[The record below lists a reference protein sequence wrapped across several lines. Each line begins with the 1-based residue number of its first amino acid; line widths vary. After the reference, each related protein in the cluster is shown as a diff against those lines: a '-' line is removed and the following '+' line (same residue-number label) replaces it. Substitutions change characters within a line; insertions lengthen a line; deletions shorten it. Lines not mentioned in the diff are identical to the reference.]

1 MKSTLL
7 FQKLC
12 LVGFLFVS
20 LNVEGQ
26 CTSEASNDADSKI
39 DIVQLTGNS
48 INLNNNSSTSV
59 CVTRTEFYTG
69 VDIPDLIRGNTYTL
83 NITQGTCN
91 GEYNRYANAWIDYDN
106 NNDFT
111 GGNEALSNGTSSNST
126 ADFIHSFIFTVPMT
140 ATLGNRKMR
149 IILIEG
155 SSNLTD
161 PCISYTFGE
170 TEEYW
175 VDIIDPI
182 SNPYCSSAPSSNID
196 SKIDNIKLIANS
208 ITLNNSTIGT
218 SCNRYS
224 DFTSGQNIPDL
235 VRGVAYTVEIT
246 QGTCGTDFDRFANA
260 WIDYNKDYDFVDASE
275 MLGTGTTFS
284 NVDGYTH
291 TYTFTVPTTAT
302 LGQTRMRTTISEAS
316 ITDPCSNGSY
326 QWGETEDY
334 TVNIIAIAATPMTY
348 TSSTVTQNNT
358 SDVLTCS
365 ENQEIIGIQIVTSG
379 TTSPLAATMF
389 RIKTNGSTNSRI
401 LTNVSNVDIYY
412 TGTNSTFAPTTH
424 FGNKPP
430 EFTGVAVDIT
440 GSQTLA
446 EGTNYFWVVY
456 DINTSANIGDL
467 IDARCNKIS
476 FGGVIPIQDP
486 TIPNPSVNRT
496 IVACAKPGGLG
507 TKNLT
512 AWWEPDGLTNGNLTS
527 WSTTHP
533 IGSQIISV
541 TDDAAPYSQVTET
554 PADGIFNYR
563 KVIDFNGNSGSNL
576 KILKTTAG
584 IDLLK
589 NQNAGDKGTFFVV
602 YAQPSS
608 GASDGVIT
616 YKNGSDGV
624 QMRGWGRIAIGAG
637 DDHNGARDF
646 TPSINRKQMLV
657 SYKGNKSSPT
667 SMSAMKDGSIQS
679 TTFESSA
686 LMVTGLT
693 LGAKQMS
700 PSVYGEYFS
709 GYLSETIF
717 YNVDLSDAEINRVNS
732 YLAIKYGITL
742 GTTATPISYNSS
754 LGTTIWAGNSAY
766 QRNIIGIGKDQNS
779 NLLQKQ
785 SHQFDDSVRI
795 YKGNLNTPNSGNP
808 STFANDRSF
817 VVMGASTGRL
827 CATDNSNTELPPG
840 LGLFS
845 KLEREWRITRTN
857 MNETF
862 NIDIRLAGCGIPGSV
877 DISDLRF
884 LVDTDDNFA
893 NGNTVAYAH
902 GSSSGFAISYASG
915 TISVKGISTTHI
927 PNNATRF
934 FTIGSIKS
942 ATPLPVELTEFSSNC
957 ESRFV
962 NLKWTTAS
970 ETNNDFFT
978 IEKSTDGYDFETSAL
993 IDGQGNKSTASNY
1006 EYHAFDRQMGISYYR
1021 LSQTDFD
1028 GTVEIL
1034 KTISS
1039 NCSGDFEISIYPNPT
1054 KEGVFVSLNSS
1065 AEKEFE
1071 IFIYNLLGKEISS
1084 HKINGST
1091 YVPLPYASGVYL
1103 FKYKINGI
1111 EKIERIVKQ

>member
-7 FQKLC
+7 FLKLC
-12 LVGFLFVS
+12 LVGFLFVVS
-20 LNVEGQ
+20 NIVYGQ
-26 CTSEASNDADSKI
+26 SVSATYNAE
-39 DIVQLTGNS
+39 DIPT
-48 INLNNNSSTSV
+48 NLNSFDSNCGSPTPGLILTVPLPAGGPWEVTGIDVEYDMTAVTNSNAYMSEQFSRIQFQNNGIS
-59 CVTRTEFYTG
+59 E
-69 VDIPDLIRGNTYTL
+69 NTYTQGIGGSEGTYDYSRTDLQIANGIYPGATDL
-83 NITQGTCN
+83 NFQMQAYRTWGTSTPNCETLHNKVDNGTWKVTVNYEITYCIPPYTN
-91 GEYNRYANAWIDYDN
+91 GCINGSTIES
-106 NNDFT
+106 FFS
-111 GGNEALSNGTSSNST
+111 SNGTTNISNNGNGCAISDGYSDYSATHSVSASPSSSISVQADITKYAGGVKIWVDWNQNSIFEAT
-126 ADFIHSFIFTVPMT
+126 ELMAESANTIPVAGSYISSFNVPPN
-140 ATLGNRKMR
+140 ATLGNTIMR
-149 IILIEG
+149 
-155 SSNLTD
+155 
-161 PCISYTFGE
+161 
-170 TEEYW
+170 
-175 VDIIDPI
+175 
-182 SNPYCSSAPSSNID
+182 
-196 SKIDNIKLIANS
+196 
-208 ITLNNSTIGT
+208 
-218 SCNRYS
+218 
-224 DFTSGQNIPDL
+224 
-235 VRGVAYTVEIT
+235 VRVVE
-246 QGTCGTDFDRFANA
+246 
-260 WIDYNKDYDFVDASE
+260 
-275 MLGTGTTFS
+275 GTTNF
-284 NVDGYTH
+284 NTCDNY
-291 TYTFTVPTTAT
+291 
-302 LGQTRMRTTISEAS
+302 
-316 ITDPCSNGSY
+316 SY
-326 QWGETEDY
+326 GETEDY
-334 TVNIIAIAATPMTY
+334 TFNVTNATPMLY

-365 ENQEIIGIQIVTSG
+365 ENQEIIGIEIVTSG

-389 RIKTNGSTNSRI
+389 RIKTNGSTNSGI
-401 LTNVSNVDIYY
+401 LNNVSNIDIYY
-412 TGTNSTFAPTTH
+412 TGTNSTFATINH
-424 FGNKPP
+424 FGNEPP
-430 EFTGVAVDIT
+430 QLSGDAVDIT

-476 FGGVIPIQDP
+476 FGGAISIQDP
-486 TIPNPSVNRT
+486 TQSNPSGNRT
-496 IVACAKPGGLG
+496 IVACSKPGGLG

-512 AWWEPDGLTNGNLTS
+512 AWWEPDGLTNGNLMS
-527 WSTTHP
+527 WPTTHP
-533 IGSQIISV
+533 AGNEAIAV
-541 TDDAAPYSQVTET
+541 TDNATPHSLVTET
-554 PADGIFNYR
+554 PTDGIFNYR
-563 KVIDFNGNSGSNL
+563 KVIDFNGNSGSNQ

-589 NQNAGDKGTFFVV
+589 NQNAGNEGTFFVV

-608 GASDGVIT
+608 GASDGVVT
-616 YKNGSDGV
+616 YKNGSDGI
-624 QMRGWGRIAIGAG
+624 QMRSWGRIAIGTN
-637 DDHNGARDF
+637 DNPNGARDF

-667 SMSAMKDGSIQS
+667 SMIAMKDGSIQS
-679 TTFESSA
+679 TAFNSSA
-686 LMVTGLT
+686 LMATGLT
-693 LGAKQMS
+693 FGAKQMS
-700 PSVYGEYFS
+700 ANVYGEYFS

-717 YNVDLSDAEINRVNS
+717 YNVDLTDAEINRVNS

-742 GTTATPISYNSS
+742 GTPTSPISYNSS
-754 LGTTIWAGNSAY
+754 VGTPIWSGDANY
-766 QRNIIGIGKDQNS
+766 QRNIIGIGRDENS

-795 YKGNLNTPNSGNP
+795 YRGSLVTSNNSNTG
-808 STFANDRSF
+808 TFANDRSF
-817 VVMGASTGRL
+817 VVMGASNGRL

-893 NGNTVAYAH
+893 NGNTVAYAD

-915 TISVKGISTTHI
+915 TISIKGISTTHI

-934 FTIGSIKS
+934 YTIASIKS
-942 ATPLPVELTEFSSNC
+942 ATPLPVELTEFTSNC

-962 NLKWTTAS
+962 NIKWTTAS

-978 IEKSTDGYDFETSAL
+978 LEKSTDGYDFETFAL

-1006 EYHAFDRQMGISYYR
+1006 EYHAFDRQIGISYFR

-1039 NCSGDFEISIYPNPT
+1039 NCSGEFEISIYPNPT